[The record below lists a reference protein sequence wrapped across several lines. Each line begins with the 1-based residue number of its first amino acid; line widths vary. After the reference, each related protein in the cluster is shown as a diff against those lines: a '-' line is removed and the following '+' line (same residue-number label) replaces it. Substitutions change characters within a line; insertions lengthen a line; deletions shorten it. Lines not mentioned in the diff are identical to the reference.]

1 MHIAADISSS
11 FHKIEIRKEKDF
23 DYDLDLTGSLGIQD
37 QSQDNKPRIKFIFPK
52 FTKLSQV
59 TILSYFFLL
68 YDEAYGR
75 KTIII
80 VNIFLNLGIFLL
92 YNWINFGRI
101 WWSCWYSTWIKV
113 KFMIIDL
120 LSVNIL
126 KIIYFS
132 LLDLEFLTSKLKGKE
147 VLNAILYMLSVGSV
161 VWLLYEKIQIFVE
174 RPTTA
179 IVEII
184 DSKDIPISFTLC
196 KVIYGSRFDGNF
208 SRHTITNMK
217 NVSIVYDNK
226 EFDFLDQKDLTFE
239 FVSYLDDPMMC
250 KEFDL
255 ANIDKDRIKFVR
267 DALNEDNNLHLYIHQ
282 PGMFYI
288 QEFKLKYPNRFFR
301 TNKVDDTNENAKVLV
316 ESYDISDDPHFPCS
330 SEIHQECVKREII
343 RIFNSTYG
351 CTYPLQT

>member
-1 MHIAADISSS
+1 MGFILLS
-11 FHKIEIRKEKDF
+11 F
-23 DYDLDLTGSLGIQD
+23 LDLQ
-37 QSQDNKPRIKFIFPK
+37 FI
-52 FTKLSQV
+52 
-59 TILSYFFLL
+59 I
-68 YDEAYGR
+68 
-75 KTIII
+75 
-80 VNIFLNLGIFLL
+80 
-92 YNWINFGRI
+92 
-101 WWSCWYSTWIKV
+101 
-113 KFMIIDL
+113 
-120 LSVNIL
+120 
-126 KIIYFS
+126 
-132 LLDLEFLTSKLKGKE
+132 SKLKRKE
-147 VLNAILYMLSVGSV
+147 VFNAILYILCTGSV
-161 VWLLYEKIQIFVE
+161 VWLSYEKIQIFIQ

-179 IVEII
+179 SLEMI

-196 KVIYGSRFDGNF
+196 KFMYGSSGSRFDGNF

-255 ANIDKDRIKFVR
+255 ANIDKDRIIFVR

-343 RIFNSTYG
+343 RLFNSTYG
-351 CTYPLQT
+351 CTYQLQT